1 MYMIFYSQEEC
12 YNGDER
18 EDISMKEFSH
28 LFSPIKV
35 GETVVKNRVFMPPIS
50 TNLADKG
57 YVTDA
62 LVAHY
67 AARAKGGVGLIV
79 TEVTTVEPTYIYLP
93 GDMSI
98 HDDSFIPGWKKLT
111 EAVHQYDC
119 KILPQLFHPA
129 YMAFPI
135 PGTPRLIAPS
145 NVGPYYA
152 KEAPRSVTKEEL
164 KVIIKQFGE
173 AALRVKTAGA
183 DGVEIHAA
191 HAHGLLGGFLS
202 PLYNKRTD
210 EYGGDISCRLRLTLE
225 VIEEVRKMCGK
236 DFIIDVRISGDEY
249 TDGGLNIN
257 DMIYVSKTLE
267 KAGVDMLHVSGGTT
281 IARGSSIPAPGT
293 KMGSHALLSEEIKKH
308 VSIPVAT
315 VGRIT
320 EPWIADELIA
330 NDKADICMMG
340 RANLCDAEFVNKAMS
355 GHVEDIR
362 PCIGC
367 LRCLTGIMFGKRVS
381 CTINPSLEIENE
393 DTIKEAEEKKNI
405 LVIGSGPAG
414 MEAAFVA
421 HKRGHHVVLCEKDDK
436 LGGEMNLAAVPIAK
450 QDLTL
455 VIKYMAH
462 KLEGVDV
469 RLNTEVTLEMLKNEF
484 KDYEVIAG
492 TGASPIVI
500 NPFTQFKS
508 WMTADDVLAGRA
520 FPGRK
525 IVIIGGGSVGCETA
539 DYLAPLIND
548 LFPRNR
554 DVTILEMA
562 DGVMMNESGP
572 GRSLLVRRMMEKGVK
587 IITSAKVDSVT
598 ETEINYTQDDV
609 THTIKDADTLIFA
622 AGYKKNPAVEEML
635 EESGLNYHMIGDAH
649 EIGNIKTAITEAYN
663 LTKDL

>member
-1 MYMIFYSQEEC
+1 MCMIFYSQEEC

-225 VIEEVRKMCGK
+225 VVEEVRKMCGK

-330 NDKADICMMG
+330 NDKADICMIG
-340 RANLCDAEFVNKAMS
+340 RANLCDAQFVNKAMN

-393 DTIKEAEEKKNI
+393 DTIKEAEAKKNV

-562 DGVMMNESGP
+562 NGVMMNESGP

-598 ETEINYTQDDV
+598 ETEINYTLDGV

>member
-1 MYMIFYSQEEC
+1 MRMIFYSQEEC

-622 AGYKKNPAVEEML
+622 AGYKKNQAVEEML

>member
-1 MYMIFYSQEEC
+1 MWTK
-12 YNGDER
+12 ER
-18 EDISMKEFSH
+18 KIQMKEFSH

-183 DGVEIHAA
+183 EGVEIHAA

-257 DMIYVSKTLE
+257 DMIYVSKKLE
-267 KAGVDMLHVSGGTT
+267 AAGVDMLHVSGGTT

-340 RANLCDAEFVNKAMS
+340 RANLCDAEFVNKAMN

-469 RLNTEVTLEMLKNEF
+469 RLNTEVTLDMLQNEF

-508 WMTADDVLAGRA
+508 WMTADDVLAGKQ

-554 DVTILEMA
+554 DVTVLEIWT
-562 DGVMMNESGP
+562 
-572 GRSLLVRRMMEKGVK
+572 RQKL
-587 IITSAKVDSVT
+587 TC
-598 ETEINYTQDDV
+598 
-609 THTIKDADTLIFA
+609 
-622 AGYKKNPAVEEML
+622 KKND
-635 EESGLNYHMIGDAH
+635 GKRHQDYY
-649 EIGNIKTAITEAYN
+649 KC
-663 LTKDL
+663 